1 MNLWKF
7 DYEFDKER
15 LLLEAKNPI
24 GYGPGEG
31 INTERTY
38 YSRGNGEAEVVDK
51 ADIQDYLEKE
61 PFHIKLAR
69 EKLNM
74 YVKTKEA
81 DSSYHQRSPSMPVR
95 QLPLLFFCVPYS
107 GLSVFFVR
115 SS

>member
-51 ADIQDYLEKE
+51 A
-61 PFHIKLAR
+61 
-69 EKLNM
+69 
-74 YVKTKEA
+74 VEA
-81 DSSYHQRSPSMPVR
+81 ITVVAKKDEDKD
-95 QLPLLFFCVPYS
+95 
-107 GLSVFFVR
+107 
-115 SS
+115 